1 MIFDSLTDDDYL
13 FISRGRAKVYGLENN
28 EVTFNSEDDEPQ
40 IIEICSSRHTTGYS
54 SDDSCPE
61 LVPIDPIA
69 YVSNDTKPALVVT
82 RDVHHA
88 FQECPIAL
96 HQSYDNAY
104 DEDHNSS
111 IQDIMLRN
119 HTIVSTVDSRLS
131 ESKEIIEEVT
141 NPKIVPV
148 EVTDLKVLETTVEKD
163 TELLEKM
170 PDLLNST
177 SVEDEDEDV
186 DPIVRPRFFNSLNS
200 RQVLLLIKSPL
211 HFHGILNIKL
221 LAGKAEVYG
230 YELKPNEP
238 VTAYSPRGHSFINIT
253 PSMPAATDT
262 IENAGKTLEVL
273 RTDFLLSDICEALH
287 QYDPLNDSILLI
299 ERGDTGNKAF
309 NMIDKYMKQTV
320 FPNAQAFNSRRPYY
334 SAETILHCQFL
345 LRPRTQLVSS
355 SQWMSVSV
363 QPNSRIMVI
372 GGKGVGKSTL
382 VRHLI
387 NRNLPKHPRI
397 LIIDLDIGQPELF
410 TPQTVSA
417 TCLEEPILGPGYMKH
432 RVPDQAFL
440 FGDINVVLSPIKYIK
455 CVLRLIRHCHNKAEY
470 QNIPWIVNTMGY
482 NRGFGLELTV
492 AALKALEPTDLIQIN
507 GHRSADNFDRILTSD
522 EVNGF
527 KFNIFQDEVNAF
539 GDNKECR
546 YETHVYG
553 SMARRSGERTNEWD
567 MSAKDLRFAMILA
580 HLGNA
585 LIGSSEWI
593 TDVKPCW

>member
-1 MIFDSLTDDDYL
+1 M
-13 FISRGRAKVYGLENN
+13 FISRGRANVYGLENN
-28 EVTFNSEDDEPQ
+28 EVTFNSEDDGPQ
-40 IIEICSSRHTTGYS
+40 IIEITSSRHRTGYS

-69 YVSNDTKPALVVT
+69 NISNDTNPTLVVT
-82 RDVHHA
+82 VDEHHT

-96 HQSYDNAY
+96 HQSNDTSY
-104 DEDHNSS
+104 DEDFNVS
-111 IQDIMLRN
+111 IQDIMLQN
-119 HTIVSTVDSRLS
+119 HTIVSTVDSRIS
-131 ESKEIIEEVT
+131 ENMTVVEEVII
-141 NPKIVPV
+141 PKIVPV
-148 EVTDLKVLETTVEKD
+148 EEPDTKMSETAVEED
-163 TELLEKM
+163 TEM
-170 PDLLNST
+170 FDNTQDLQNTT
-177 SVEDEDEDV
+177 SVEDEDENV
-186 DPIVRPRFFNSLNS
+186 DPIVRPRFYNSLNS
-200 RQVLLLIKSPL
+200 RQVLLLLKSPL
-211 HFHGILNIKL
+211 HFHGILNLKL
-221 LAGKAEVYG
+221 LGGNAEVYG
-230 YELKPNEP
+230 YALKPNEP
-238 VTAYSPRGHSFINIT
+238 ATAYSPRGHSFINIT
-253 PSMPAATDT
+253 PSMPDPTTDT
-262 IENAGKTLEVL
+262 FEEAAKNLADL
-273 RTDFLLSDICEALH
+273 RSHFLLSDISEILC
-287 QYDPLNDSILLI
+287 QYDCSKDAILLI

-334 SAETILHCQFL
+334 AAETILHCQFL
-345 LRPRTQLVSS
+345 LRPRTQLISS

-363 QPNSRIMVI
+363 KPKSRIMVI

-382 VRHLI
+382 VRHLV

-397 LIIDLDIGQPELF
+397 LLIDLDIGQPELF

-417 TCLEEPILGPGYMKH
+417 TCLNEPIIGPGYMKH
-432 RVPDQAFL
+432 RVPDQAYL

-455 CVLRLIRHCHNKAEY
+455 CVLRLIRHCQNKAEY
-470 QNIPWIVNTMGY
+470 QDIPWIVNTMGY

-507 GHRSADNFDRILTSD
+507 GHRSADNFDRILSCD

-539 GDNKECR
+539 GDIAECS
-546 YETHVYG
+546 YETHTY
-553 SMARRSGERTNEWD
+553 SSIARRYGERTNEWD

-585 LIGSSEWI
+585 LIGSPEWI

>member
-1 MIFDSLTDDDYL
+1 M
-13 FISRGRAKVYGLENN
+13 FICRGRAKVYGLENN
-28 EVTFNSEDDEPQ
+28 EVTFNSEDDGPQ
-40 IIEICSSRHTTGYS
+40 IIEISSSRHTTGYS

-61 LVPIDPIA
+61 LVPIDPAA
-69 YVSNDTKPALVVT
+69 YLSNDTKPGLVVT
-82 RDVHHA
+82 VDENHT
-88 FQECPIAL
+88 FQDCPIAL
-96 HQSYDNAY
+96 HQSYDTSY
-104 DEDHNSS
+104 DEDHNAS
-111 IQDIMLRN
+111 IQEIMLRN

-131 ESKEIIEEVT
+131 ENVEITEEIII
-141 NPKIVPV
+141 PKIDPVKLSDSKVP
-148 EVTDLKVLETTVEKD
+148 EVDKGIEILNKK
-163 TELLEKM
+163 
-170 PDLLNST
+170 PDLQNSPG
-177 SVEDEDEDV
+177 VEDEYEDV
-186 DPIVRPRFFNSLNS
+186 DPIVRPRFYNSLNS

-211 HFHGILNIKL
+211 HFHGILNLKL

-262 IENAGKTLEVL
+262 IENAGKILEVL
-273 RTDFLLSDICEALH
+273 RSDFLLSDIREALH
-287 QYDPLNDSILLI
+287 QYDPLRDAILLI
-299 ERGDTGNKAF
+299 ERGDAGNKAF

-320 FPNAQAFNSRRPYY
+320 FPNAQAFSNRRPYY
-334 SAETILHCQFL
+334 AAETILHCQFL

-363 QPNSRIMVI
+363 QPKSRIMVI

-387 NRNLPKHPRI
+387 NRNLPKNPRI
-397 LIIDLDIGQPELF
+397 LLIDLDIGQPELF

-417 TCLEEPILGPGYMKH
+417 TCLNEPILGPGYMKH
-432 RVPDQAFL
+432 CIPDQAFL

-455 CVLRLIRHCHNKAEY
+455 CVLRLIRHCQNKAEY

-507 GHRSADNFDRILTSD
+507 GHRSADNFDRTLSCD

-539 GDNKECR
+539 GDITDCR
-546 YETHVYG
+546 YETHIYD